1 MERKGWE
8 IRREKEMRDGKWE
21 EGWVGK
27 DGKSGNWKIGKE
39 GDEGGRIQW
48 RR

>member
-1 MERKGWE
+1 
-8 IRREKEMRDGKWE
+8 MRDGKWE

-39 GDEGGRIQW
+39 GDEGGGNSMKKV
-48 RR
+48 RRRSLKCN